1 MVIDFHSHILPGID
15 DGSRNREMSVQMLQ
29 AAAEQGID
37 VMVATPHFYAD
48 SMSIERFLRH
58 REEALQKVL
67 SCQRQEQILII
78 CGAEVAF
85 FSGISRAEGIE
96 QLRIGDT
103 NLMLLEMP
111 FRAWSDRDLYEV
123 ERLVGRGLTPVIAHV
138 ERFYP
143 FQKDKGMI
151 SALMEM
157 PVYIQMNAE
166 CLLSW
171 RSRRL
176 PVKLFRTGAAHL
188 LGSDCHNV
196 SSRPQN
202 LAEGRAIL
210 ERKAGRDCLEEMD
223 RLGAA
228 LLGDEIAKC

>member
-15 DGSRNREMSVQMLQ
+15 DGSRNRQMSLQMLN
-29 AAAEQGID
+29 AAAGQGID

-48 SMSIERFLRH
+48 SMHVKGFLRR

-67 SCQRQEQILII
+67 NEQRQEQIPIL

-85 FSGISRAEGIE
+85 FSGISRVEEIG
-96 QLRIGDT
+96 QLCIGQT

-111 FRAWSDRDLYEV
+111 FRAWSSRDLYEV
-123 ERLVGRGLTPVIAHV
+123 ERLIGRGIQLVIAHV

-143 FQKDKGMI
+143 FQKDRGMI
-151 SALMEM
+151 SALLEM
-157 PVYIQMNAE
+157 PVYIQVNAE

-171 RSRRL
+171 KSRRL
-176 PVKLFRTGAAHL
+176 PLKLFRMGAAHL
-188 LGSDCHNV
+188 LGSDCHNL

-202 LAEGRAIL
+202 LAEGRAVL
-210 ERKAGRDCLEEMD
+210 ERKVGRDCLEEMD